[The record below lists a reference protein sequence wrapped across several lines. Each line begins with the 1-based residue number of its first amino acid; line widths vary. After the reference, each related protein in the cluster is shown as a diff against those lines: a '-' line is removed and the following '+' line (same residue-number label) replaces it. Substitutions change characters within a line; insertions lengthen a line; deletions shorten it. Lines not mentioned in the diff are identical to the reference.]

1 VTGIARTSVRF
12 AAAIARG
19 AGTAARATIRATDV
33 GVPARRFR
41 SGDLASFRRIVVAV
55 LVSQALAGA
64 PRAGAQRPGP
74 AVERG
79 VGTAA
84 RTLST
89 GAADVD
95 PGQAPLAAAGR
106 GIRENRPWV
115 VFYGSAA
122 QLGPLDRIA
131 AAFRLIVIDA
141 DPAAAN
147 FTPSEIA
154 RLKAGGR
161 NTVLSYLNVG
171 SCERDRD
178 YWSHAPPGLVPC
190 GRNRAAQLGAY
201 QGYPREV
208 WMNPGNR
215 DHRRL
220 LLEHVAP
227 RLSATGVDGFFLDNF
242 ELVEHGT
249 RTRHGPCDAT
259 CVRGAFRLLAELR
272 RRFPEGILVLQ
283 NATSDAIRL
292 HRLEDGRSVPEV
304 LDGVSREE
312 VYAPVYDPRAE
323 HELLAW
329 KAMDLT
335 VRGRA
340 FSITTEDYVGDCA
353 RADLARRAY
362 DRSLARGFSPY
373 ATTASSNQAVL
384 CPWSLR

>member
-1 VTGIARTSVRF
+1 
-12 AAAIARG
+12 
-19 AGTAARATIRATDV
+19 
-33 GVPARRFR
+33 VPARRFR
-41 SGDLASFRRIVVAV
+41 SGDLASVRNIVVAV
-55 LVSQALAGA
+55 LVSQALTAA
-64 PRAGAQRPGP
+64 PRAGAQSPGP
-74 AVERG
+74 GAERG
-79 VGTAA
+79 VGNAGAPT
-84 RTLST
+84 T
-89 GAADVD
+89 GAGDVEA
-95 PGQAPLAAAGR
+95 GQAPVAAAGR
-106 GIRENRPWV
+106 GVRENRPWV

-131 AAFRLIVIDA
+131 SAFRLIVIDA

-178 YWSHAPPGLVPC
+178 YWSHAPRGLVPC

-201 QGYPREV
+201 LGYPREV

-227 RLSATGVDGFFLDNF
+227 RLDATGVDGFFLDNF

-312 VYAPVYDPRAE
+312 VYAPVYDQRAE

-340 FSITTEDYVGDCA
+340 FSITTEDYVGDCG

-373 ATTASSNQAVL
+373 ATTASSNQTVL